1 MKFKV
6 FKSINQGFSII
17 IKNKI
22 ILAFSIFY
30 AVIFCLYNY
39 IFSYTPEVLKV
50 SEASFNLD
58 IFLFSV
64 VLIFLALILTKLS
77 YDAIKGNISISEAI
91 KLSLK
96 KFIFVIIASII
107 YLIIGTIGLILL
119 VIPGIFLLNKFI
131 FVTYPIL
138 LNNGKIIDS
147 FKESWS
153 ITKGN

>member
-30 AVIFCLYNY
+30 AVIF
-39 IFSYTPEVLKV
+39 SYTPEVLKV

-58 IFLFSV
+58 IFLFLV

>member
-30 AVIFCLYNY
+30 AV